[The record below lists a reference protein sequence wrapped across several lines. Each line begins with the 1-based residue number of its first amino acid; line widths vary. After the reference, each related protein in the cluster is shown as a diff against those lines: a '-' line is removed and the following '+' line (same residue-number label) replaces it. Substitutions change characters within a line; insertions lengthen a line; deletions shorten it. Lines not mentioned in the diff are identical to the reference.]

1 MIVIATLRVLCCV
14 VRLQACTNALCI
26 EIFPLDPGLSLHF
39 CWINRIQSVHT
50 TNQSITTPMHCFL
63 FPVHG
68 SPPNDIDVKRLPS
81 TSSSS
86 SPVGHLVDLYL
97 SCNPVGQSG
106 RTFFF
111 SSTEIPPGPTLTS
124 SKRPPTIAI
133 HQFRP
138 RRSREVTYRE
148 FGNCKV
154 SFGFLSAKIR
164 AYKSYLRKSR

>member
-1 MIVIATLRVLCCV
+1 
-14 VRLQACTNALCI
+14 
-26 EIFPLDPGLSLHF
+26 
-39 CWINRIQSVHT
+39 
-50 TNQSITTPMHCFL
+50 MHCFL

-68 SPPNDIDVKRLPS
+68 PPPNDIDVKRLPS

-164 AYKSYLRKSR
+164 AYKSYLRKSRWGWAEWTLHLLVSIMPTRRAGNVPVVDEYVKHAQEGN